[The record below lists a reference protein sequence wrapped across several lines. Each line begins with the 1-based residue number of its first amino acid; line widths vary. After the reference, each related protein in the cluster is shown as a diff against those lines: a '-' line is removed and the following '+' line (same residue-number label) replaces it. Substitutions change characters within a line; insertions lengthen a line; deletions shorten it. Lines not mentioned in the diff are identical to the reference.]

1 MPSVAPLTD
10 IAFYH
15 LDAEKSLR
23 LYYSSS
29 NPNYLTTFV
38 DKTQAQVSSELK
50 VLVKETEIRSIL
62 IIIARLEAAFRL
74 DMKYR
79 VHAKHPDDLSIALRA
94 LHKKKSNKAGLEQ
107 DIFPIWKEHLDEDG
121 KKVLSG
127 LKTMLKYRHWIA
139 HGRYWQFSANHNY
152 VDTYLLADT
161 VLNKFG
167 LMS

>member
-15 LDAEKSLR
+15 SDAEKSLR
-23 LYYSSS
+23 LYYSAA
-29 NPNYLTTFV
+29 NPNYATIFTSKSKAEV
-38 DKTQAQVSSELK
+38 NTQLRSH
-50 VLVKETEIRSIL
+50 VKETEIRSIL

-79 VHAKHPDDLSIALRA
+79 VHAKHPDNLSIALRA
-94 LHKKKSNKAGLEQ
+94 LHKKKPNKAGLEK
-107 DIFPIWKEHLDEDG
+107 DIFPIWKEYLDEDG
-121 KKVLSG
+121 RNVLSG

-152 VDTYLLADT
+152 IDTYLLADI

>member
-15 LDAEKSLR
+15 LDAERALR
-23 LYYSSS
+23 LYYSNT
-29 NPNYLTTFV
+29 NPSYPTLFV
-38 DKTQAQVSSELK
+38 GKSRAQVNSQLS
-50 VLVKETEIRSIL
+50 VQVKETEIRSIL

-79 VHAKHPDDLSIALRA
+79 VHAKHSDNLSIALRK
-94 LHKKKSNKAGLEQ
+94 LHKRKPNKAGLEK
-107 DIFPIWKEHLDEDG
+107 DIFPIWKENLDEEG

-167 LMS
+167 LLS